1 MKQCVLDINVILDLW
16 LERGDTTAIETLV
29 MRGKQGYIRC
39 WVTACSIPIL
49 EYVCISYLKQEGA
62 RPKEA
67 KQIARDM
74 LAQLLEDTSVL
85 GAYDPSHASLLLQ
98 SRDLEDAQ
106 ISLVASTLPDPKC
119 IVTGDG
125 SFDTLGKV
133 IALSPEKA
141 LEWLDAL

>member
-29 MRGKQGYIRC
+29 MRGDICC
-39 WVTACSIPIL
+39 WVTACSLPIL

-67 KQIARDM
+67 KQIARDL

-85 GAYDPSHASLLLQ
+85 GAYDSSHAALLLQ

-141 LEWLDAL
+141 LEWLDTI